1 MLLAVLVQVHILA
14 LLHPHAALVWPD
26 GAAQPQAVQV
36 GERYGIRRF
45 AVQVAGLPRRE
56 YAGTLEVR
64 PGNGELDLVDVVEL
78 EDYAASVAGSELGL
92 RAPQAA
98 LEAVG
103 VVARSFALS
112 RLRANGA
119 KAAPGP
125 LRLSG
130 LPAHDGALCDTTHC
144 QLYLGTSRA
153 AHLALRELLISSDGA
168 AAPALHFAS
177 CGGTTASA
185 QSVWP
190 RAGPADREA
199 GVAVSDGCPPDR
211 RSAEPATGT
220 LTTDGRISRG
230 RGRGHGVGLCQEG
243 AIRLATKGLPVHLI
257 LSRYFPRLRMQ
268 RVP

>member
-36 GERYGIRRF
+36 GERYGLRRF

-92 RAPQAA
+92 QAPQAA

-112 RLRANGA
+112 RVRS

-125 LRLSG
+125 LRPGG

-144 QLYLGTSRA
+144 QLYLGSSRA
-153 AHLALRELLISSDGA
+153 ARLALRELLVSSDGA

-199 GVAVSDGCPPDR
+199 GVAVSDGCAPDR
-211 RSAEPATGT
+211 HSAEPPRGT
-220 LTTDGRISRG
+220 LTADGRISRG

-243 AIRLATKGLPVHLI
+243 AIRLATKGLSAHLI
-257 LSRYFPRLRMQ
+257 LSRYFPGLRMQ

>member
-1 MLLAVLVQVHILA
+1 MLLALLVQVHILA

-36 GERYGIRRF
+36 GERYGVRRF

-64 PGNGELDLVDVVEL
+64 QGSGELDLVDVVEL

-92 RAPQAA
+92 HAPQEA

-112 RLRANGA
+112 RLAA

-125 LRLSG
+125 LQHHGR

-168 AAPALHFAS
+168 VAPALHFAS

-190 RAGPADREA
+190 QARPADREA
-199 GVAVSDGCPPDR
+199 GVAVRDGCPPDR
-211 RSAEPATGT
+211 HSAEPPRGT
-220 LTTDGRISRG
+220 LTADGRISRG

-243 AIRLATKGLPVHLI
+243 AIRLATKGLSAHLI